1 MGYASG
7 VDELSEVAE
16 AIADPVR
23 RDILLMLRHTPL
35 TAGEIA
41 ARFTISRPAVSRH
54 LRVLREAG
62 LARDERIG
70 RHRRYS
76 LVHARLGHLAA
87 WLGLFDTRQPGWSQ
101 RLAALETEVHRTRR
115 DRKRAESDNTS
126 RTAPHSMEDTA

>member
-1 MGYASG
+1 M
-7 VDELSEVAE
+7 DELSEVAE

-23 RDILLMLRHTPL
+23 REILLLLRHTPL

-41 ARFTISRPAVSRH
+41 ARFPISRPAVSRH

-62 LARDERIG
+62 LVQDEQIG

-76 LVHARLGHLAA
+76 LMPGRLGHLAA
-87 WLGLFDTRQPGWSQ
+87 WLGLFITRQPGWSQ

-115 DRKRAESDNTS
+115 DRQLAEPDITS
-126 RTAPHSMEDTA
+126 PTAPHSRKDTA